1 MLVVLEEPG
10 LLRDGDGR
18 LEVLAGHV
26 LGLVQAAL
34 AREQGVEVV
43 ALGPLLLQGPQLL
56 VQEALVHGGCPGGT
70 GGVVTAVGG
79 PRLWLF
85 AEGYLWVNPRRS
97 CTSGRSRSPMQES
110 GAVSRLSLPHEARS

>member
-85 AEGYLWVNPRRS
+85 AEGYLGEPASQLHEWAF
-97 CTSGRSRSPMQES
+97 TES
-110 GAVSRLSLPHEARS
+110 YAREWRCLAALSAARS